1 MFDINKSLN
10 DTNKKYLKEPHL
22 VQLYNRYATY
32 NGSNPY
38 ETSGI
43 MSLIQHLE
51 SHFGTW
57 VPERGMV
64 DISKSITNLIKSKGA
79 KIYLNSNVD
88 EIIVED
94 NQARGV
100 VLNGKTVKS
109 DYVVSN
115 MDIFYV

>member
-1 MFDINKSLN
+1 
-10 DTNKKYLKEPHL
+10 
-22 VQLYNRYATY
+22 
-32 NGSNPY
+32 
-38 ETSGI
+38 

-94 NQARGV
+94 NQSRGV
-100 VLNGKTVKS
+100 VLIGKTV
-109 DYVVSN
+109 
-115 MDIFYV
+115 